1 VADQARELSEQRSM
15 NADPIFTRADTWDGG
30 SFELRLFYEPYAA
43 DTLAPAFATLWAHPS
58 LDGCVADRFPAPA
71 QQPRVSPA
79 VAARERGRL
88 WYGVAT
94 LPNGVRV
101 GCLSLIFLDSESDD
115 PLEIRFGIPMGALA
129 RAYPVGAYPFTDGK
143 PLTWRAEVSAWLVE
157 IAGRVFAEHPF
168 RFGMIDHEAT
178 MDGVTPGEVNE
189 VPAVRWEGYLWP
201 EGDHLAWYP
210 QTESAAIDLGRP
222 ETDAGRSKWGY
233 LKRWKER
240 PPRSYWRR
248 PC

>member
-1 VADQARELSEQRSM
+1 
-15 NADPIFTRADTWDGG
+15 
-30 SFELRLFYEPYAA
+30 
-43 DTLAPAFATLWAHPS
+43 
-58 LDGCVADRFPAPA
+58 
-71 QQPRVSPA
+71 
-79 VAARERGRL
+79 
-88 WYGVAT
+88 

-101 GCLSLIFLDSESDD
+101 GCLSLIIVFSEPDD
-115 PLEIRFGIPMGALA
+115 PPEIHFGVRMGALA

-178 MDGVTPGEVNE
+178 LDGVTPGEVHE

-201 EGDHLAWYP
+201 EGDQLRWYP
-210 QTESAAIDLGRP
+210 PTEGAPFDLGEHQAVP
-222 ETDAGRSKWGY
+222 VRSRWHT

-240 PPRSYWRR
+240 LPRLNRRR